1 MTTMIGYLRVSTE
14 EQAHSG
20 LGLEAQ
26 RDTITRYA
34 DGHGWDVVWY
44 EDAGVSAKSLD
55 RPALQEALA
64 RLHPKKR
71 DVDGLLVAKLDR
83 LSRSVHDFSGL
94 LKLANARKW
103 SVVAIDLGVDTS
115 TPTGKLVAN
124 VMMSVAEW
132 EREIIGQR
140 TSAAMQA
147 AKRQGKR
154 FGYPSALPA
163 TTGDR
168 LLELRR
174 SLTLAATADA
184 LNVEGHSTA
193 TGEPWSVN
201 TVAKVHK
208 RLSTADPKNLTKET
222 ASAPRAA

>member
-1 MTTMIGYLRVSTE
+1 MTTMIGYLRVSTD
-14 EQAHSG
+14 EQAASG
-20 LGLEAQ
+20 LGLDAQ
-26 RDTITRYA
+26 RDTIARYA
-34 DGHGWDVVWY
+34 GAHGWEVVWY

-55 RPALQEALA
+55 RPALQEALT

-83 LSRSVHDFSGL
+83 LSRSVHDLSGL

-132 EREIIGQR
+132 EREIIGAR

-154 FGYPSALPA
+154 FGFPSALPA
-163 TTGDR
+163 TTGER

-174 SLTLAATADA
+174 TSTLAATAEA
-184 LNVEGHSTA
+184 LNAEGLTTA
-193 TGEPWSVN
+193 TGDAWSVN

-208 RLSTADPKNLTKET
+208 RLTANDLTKEP

>member
-14 EQAHSG
+14 EQATSG
-20 LGLEAQ
+20 LGLDAQ

-34 DGHGWDVVWY
+34 AGHGWDVVWY
-44 EDAGVSAKSLD
+44 VDEGVSAKTLD
-55 RPALQEALA
+55 RPQLQAALT
-64 RLHPKKR
+64 RLHPKAR

-94 LKLANARKW
+94 LALANARRW

-132 EREIIGQR
+132 EREIIAER

-147 AKRQGKR
+147 AKRRGKR
-154 FGYPSALPA
+154 FGFPSALPA
-163 TTGDR
+163 ATGAR
-168 LLELRR
+168 LIELR
-174 SLTLAATADA
+174 STNTLAATADA
-184 LNVEGHSTA
+184 LNVEGLRTA
-193 TGEPWSVN
+193 TGEAWSAN

-208 RLSTADPKNLTKET
+208 RLTSTLPHPTKE
-222 ASAPRAA
+222 PVAALAAQ

>member
-14 EQAHSG
+14 EQERSG

-34 DGHGWDVVWY
+34 DAHGWDVVWY
-44 EDAGVSAKSLD
+44 VEEGRSAKNLD
-55 RPALQEALA
+55 RPQLQAALE
-64 RLHPKKR
+64 RLNPKKR
-71 DVDGLLVAKLDR
+71 DVDGIVVAKLDR

-132 EREIIGQR
+132 EREIIGAR

-154 FGYPSALPA
+154 FGPASALPA
-163 TTGDR
+163 STGER
-168 LLELRR
+168 LLQLRA
-174 SLTLAATADA
+174 SHTLAATAEA
-184 LNVEGHSTA
+184 LNAEGLTTA
-193 TGEPWSVN
+193 TGETWSVN
-201 TVAKVHK
+201 TVAKVQH
-208 RLSTADPKNLTKET
+208 RLTKERT
-222 ASAPRAA
+222 AATAA